1 MTLAGAKQRLKQNK
15 EGVRDTAEI
24 IDRLRRIREDLLSM
38 RKELDY
44 LT

>member
-15 EGVRDTAEI
+15 ETIVNHADI
-24 IDRLRRIREDLLSM
+24 IDRLTKVRDELVAV

-44 LT
+44 VN

>member
-15 EGVRDTAEI
+15 ELASNNAEV
-24 IDRLRRIREDLLSM
+24 IDRLKWIKEELLSI

>member
-1 MTLAGAKQRLKQNK
+1 MTLAGARQRLKQNK
-15 EGVRDTAEI
+15 ESIRDTAEI
-24 IDRLRRIREDLLSM
+24 IDRLRRIKEDLLSM